1 MTTLALPS
9 LSFSRPLTLRRSR
22 AFGLLEVIL
31 VFAIVIGA
39 AAVTFT
45 VFSSA
50 NGSAEAANQ
59 AEAMSAVVANIQ
71 ALHPNHDYSAL
82 TAEVTANPK
91 AIFPASMLD
100 ADGTPHNG
108 WGTIWA
114 GPYYL
119 NTRQFDINFNNVP
132 AESCAKFVTALAQGH
147 PDDLLVAGSG
157 PDDMGGSVLKTDGSG
172 KLDMDKVN
180 YWCSGDNTSGPTVG
194 VDIIGH

>member
-1 MTTLALPS
+1 MTTLALHPS
-9 LSFSRPLTLRRSR
+9 LSFPRPLNKRRSR

-45 VFSSA
+45 VFSYA

-59 AEAMSAVVANIQ
+59 AEAMSAVVANIR

-82 TAEVTANPK
+82 NAEVTANPK
-91 AIFPASMLD
+91 AIFPASMLG
-100 ADGTPHNG
+100 ADGTPHNA
-108 WGTIWA
+108 WGDIWA
-114 GPYYL
+114 GRYYL
-119 NTRQFDINFNNVP
+119 YPRQFDINFNNVP
-132 AESCAKFVTALAQGH
+132 ADACAKFVTALAQGH

-157 PDDMGGSVLKTDGSG
+157 PDDMGGSVLKPYGE
-172 KLDMDKVN
+172 LDMDKVN

>member
-1 MTTLALPS
+1 MTTFALPL
-9 LSFSRPLTLRRSR
+9 LSFQRMRMKRRSR

-45 VFSSA
+45 VSSAA

-59 AEAMSAVVANIQ
+59 AEAMSAVIGNIQ

-82 TAEVTANPK
+82 NSEVAANPR
-91 AIFPASMLD
+91 AIFPASMI
-100 ADGTPHNG
+100 DGDVPHNA
-108 WGTIWA
+108 WGPILA
-114 GPYYL
+114 GPYFR
-119 NTRQFDINFNNVP
+119 NHNQFDLNFNNVP
-132 AESCAKFVTALAQGH
+132 AESCAKFVTALASGH

-157 PDDMGGSVLKTDGSG
+157 PDDMGGSVLKADGS
-172 KLDMDKVN
+172 LDMDQVN
-180 YWCSGDNTSGPTVG
+180 YWCSGENTSGPTVG